1 MKSNSDGLMID
12 GIVGYI
18 DRDNIDTDQIIPT
31 EYLKS
36 IKKFGFED
44 YLFDGWRYHDDGRL
58 GIKKEEREINED
70 FILNKTPFNESK
82 ILLAR
87 DNFGCGS
94 SREHAVWAL
103 RDFGIKAVIA
113 SSFGDISSNVG
124 LLVGSGLKK
133 NPMTCAHQ
141 ILDELNKNDLKN
153 IKSITVTKPGF
164 INFFIEDSFYQNY
177 IGTINSLK
185 SKFGRSSIGKGKKAN
200 VEFVSANPTGPLT
213 VGHGRN
219 AVIGDTVSNILVWNG
234 FDVTRE
240 FTQKIWQDCSSH
252 KFLYVLSK
260 NI

>member
-44 YLFDGWRYHDDGRL
+44 YLFDGWRYHDEGRL
-58 GIKKEEREINED
+58 GVKKEERKINED
-70 FILNKTPFNESK
+70 FILNKAPFNESK

-113 SSFGDISSNVG
+113 SSFGDIFYNNCFKNGVLPIQLQKDQIEELFQTIKDEILELSVDLQKRIITIGDKEVSFDVEDHLIDRIIYG
-124 LLVGSGLKK
+124 LDDV
-133 NPMTCAHQ
+133 
-141 ILDELNKNDLKN
+141 D
-153 IKSITVTKPGF
+153 IT
-164 INFFIEDSFYQNY
+164 
-177 IGTINSLK
+177 LK
-185 SKFGRSSIGKGKKAN
+185 SKDKIFNFEKNRK
-200 VEFVSANPTGPLT
+200 E
-213 VGHGRN
+213 
-219 AVIGDTVSNILVWNG
+219 
-234 FDVTRE
+234 TRPWIFINE
-240 FTQKIWQDCSSH
+240 
-252 KFLYVLSK
+252 
-260 NI
+260 